1 MDVDSN
7 EDYVNEKDDIE
18 VLKRTE
24 YDVEKAQHSME
35 ECERYASMADI
46 NGDSNDEM
54 ESPYSEWVLNL
65 DWKGTCLSDNMKF
78 Y

>member
-1 MDVDSN
+1 MILCNVSECVTVDVDSN
-7 EDYVNEKDDIE
+7 EDCVSEKDDVE

-35 ECERYASMADI
+35 ECERYTSMADI

-54 ESPYSEWVLNL
+54 ESPYSGSVINL
-65 DWKGTCLSDNMKF
+65 D
-78 Y
+78 